1 MNLRII
7 SIMEETK
14 KSKSKAI
21 LEILRSNFVFKKIL
35 SYMKKNKILDIM
47 KYNKKLQK
55 RIKLNINDY
64 KEYSQLYSNI
74 EIELKLVDN
83 YGEFINIPEDDKEYF
98 HIYFNN
104 SNEEIKGNYK
114 IKTYKDKI
122 KIIKIIINHQVISFK
137 ELFSECEYISSIHF
151 KKFYRNNITDMS

>member
-7 SIMEETK
+7 SKMEETK

-104 SNEEIKGNYK
+104 SNEEINIK
-114 IKTYKDKI
+114 IKLKLLK
-122 KIIKIIINHQVISFK
+122 
-137 ELFSECEYISSIHF
+137 
-151 KKFYRNNITDMS
+151 